1 MTDTAVQIDARK
13 YPLARAI
20 PRILKYLR
28 PHRGKIAANLIFA
41 TLAVELSLLFPRII
55 QYIIDTVI
63 GGGAHGML
71 IPACAA
77 LATTFLLRELF
88 SALRFFFNS
97 KLEQSVVY
105 DMRCDLYERLQ
116 RLQTQFFD
124 RRASGDLMSRV
135 MDDIDAVERL
145 VIDGVEQGVISA
157 LTVVGVFVIL
167 FVLNAQLAFYAML
180 PVPFLLVGTQWYA
193 VIALARYR
201 LVRQAVGSLNALLHE
216 NLQGM
221 RQIKAFYRFGHEA
234 SRFAAAAAR
243 LRDRSLGVFGAWA
256 IYSSTMTFFGALG
269 TVLVTWRGGMLVI
282 DGSITLGE
290 LVGFLFYLT
299 LFYEP
304 LAKLHGFNQL
314 LQSARAASER
324 VFEILDAAVE
334 QGSPHVAAGTQEPA
348 IGEVKFENVSFAY
361 FDDRPVLNAVS
372 FIVPSRSTLAIV
384 GPTGAGKSTIVNLL
398 LGLYRP
404 QAGVISID
412 GRDIAAESLQ
422 WLRRQMSY
430 VSQDV
435 FLFNGTVRE
444 NIAYGR
450 LDAAPSDLIDAAK
463 AANCHDFINRLPAG
477 YDTQIGERG
486 VLLSAGERQRLSIA
500 RAVLRNAPILLLDEA
515 TASVDR
521 NTEALIQAALARLKA
536 DRTVLVVAHRLATIR
551 DSDQII
557 VLHEGSIC
565 ERGNHKSLMQ
575 TNGIYASMV
584 ARSDGERL
592 RNASEFT

>member
-28 PHRGKIAANLIFA
+28 PHPGKIAANLIFA
-41 TLAVELSLLFPRII
+41 TLAVGLSLLFPRII

-77 LATTFLLRELF
+77 LATTFLLREFF

-116 RLQTQFFD
+116 RLQTRFFD

-145 VIDGVEQGVISA
+145 IIDGVEQGVISA
-157 LTVVGVFVIL
+157 LTVIGVFVIL

-290 LVGFLFYLT
+290 L
-299 LFYEP
+299 
-304 LAKLHGFNQL
+304 
-314 LQSARAASER
+314 
-324 VFEILDAAVE
+324 
-334 QGSPHVAAGTQEPA
+334 
-348 IGEVKFENVSFAY
+348 
-361 FDDRPVLNAVS
+361 
-372 FIVPSRSTLAIV
+372 
-384 GPTGAGKSTIVNLL
+384 
-398 LGLYRP
+398 
-404 QAGVISID
+404 
-412 GRDIAAESLQ
+412 
-422 WLRRQMSY
+422 
-430 VSQDV
+430 
-435 FLFNGTVRE
+435 
-444 NIAYGR
+444 GR
-450 LDAAPSDLIDAAK
+450 LS
-463 AANCHDFINRLPAG
+463 
-477 YDTQIGERG
+477 
-486 VLLSAGERQRLSIA
+486 LLFD
-500 RAVLRNAPILLLDEA
+500 AVL
-515 TASVDR
+515 
-521 NTEALIQAALARLKA
+521 
-536 DRTVLVVAHRLATIR
+536 
-551 DSDQII
+551 
-557 VLHEGSIC
+557 
-565 ERGNHKSLMQ
+565 
-575 TNGIYASMV
+575 
-584 ARSDGERL
+584 
-592 RNASEFT
+592 